1 LIILWH
7 GIGFQI
13 PPLPSRSPD
22 GIFVLPGR
30 RNSVKERNVYI
41 YMKTEERDMAKKEV
55 LTVCRICGSGF
66 RGQSGSYRCPRCK
79 EQDRK
84 YKAQREKL
92 RRSLPYYLKT
102 DV

>member
-1 LIILWH
+1 
-7 GIGFQI
+7 
-13 PPLPSRSPD
+13 
-22 GIFVLPGR
+22 
-30 RNSVKERNVYI
+30 
-41 YMKTEERDMAKKEV
+41 MKTEERDMTKKEV
-55 LTVCRICGSGF
+55 LTVCRICGNGF